1 MGRLAAMWPLV
12 VYVVLVL
19 ALFVRFEDPER
30 RRRPMHVEATAED
43 VRWVRR
49 QHRVFYALLFAAPL
63 EWWWR
68 GRPAAAMQLV
78 GVALFL
84 AGVIGYRVAGGA
96 LGDQLSPLIA
106 PRPPER
112 LVDSGPYRRLRHPM
126 YLAEL
131 AMAVGAPLTLGSCA
145 TLVLSAAFTAIIVRR
160 IGLEERLLRER
171 VPGYTAYAARTYR
184 LIPYVY

>member
-1 MGRLAAMWPLV
+1 MWPLLL
-12 VYVVLVL
+12 YIGLVL
-19 ALFVRFEDPER
+19 ALFVRFQDPER
-30 RRRPMHVEATAED
+30 ARRPMHLEATPDD

-49 QHRVFYALLFAAPL
+49 QHRVFYALLLAAPL

-68 GRPAAAMQLV
+68 GRPATAGQLA
-78 GVALFL
+78 GAALFL
-84 AGVIGYRVAGGA
+84 AGVVGYRAAGGA

-106 PRPPER
+106 PRAPEL
-112 LVDSGPYRRLRHPM
+112 LVDHGPYRRLRHPM

-131 AMAVGAPLTLGSCA
+131 GMALGAPLTLA
-145 TLVLSAAFTAIIVRR
+145 ARTTLTLTAAFTLIIVRR
-160 IGLEERLLRER
+160 IDLEERVLRER